1 MKKKKDK
8 ESGAIDM
15 SWKSIPSSMLNK
27 ILIGILLLLPL
38 IFFAPLLSGQKM
50 MGGSDWLLAGYSSRH
65 WLADCIRL
73 YHRPPLWDPLAFGGL
88 PTGNSY
94 TLYNLWFNI
103 FPTHIAWTYIFVLGM
118 FLAGLGVYL
127 YLKEIKLSLYSAFLG
142 ALIYMGSGSVL
153 STTSP
158 GHDGKLLAT
167 ALVPFVFLF
176 LHKGLT
182 KHKFLDFLLAGAIGG
197 IAAVNAH
204 FQLVYYSV
212 IALAFYFIFHLIWQR
227 KENKAKG
234 TFKLISYAFC
244 ALLLAAGLLA
254 IQYLPTF
261 AGIGWGAR
269 GGERGY
275 KFATSWALPISELW
289 DLITP
294 HFSGLLDNYWGE
306 NYFKLDTQYLGILP
320 LILALFTIIFMIKN
334 SYVKFFTGLAV
345 VAIIFALGGHTL
357 FYHIPYAILPGIK
370 KFRGPAMS
378 FYLVAFSISVLAS
391 IGIQNLIE
399 EQNTKAKIQKR
410 VPLYLGIMFA
420 IIAVLAIIF
429 SAGKESI
436 LEYFKSHF
444 GPIFTGEYGAQMSQY
459 KLQNLYKNY
468 PVFLEGLGKAV
479 FLAALNCVLIF
490 LLYAK
495 KLKLPIGIALVGG
508 LLVFDQWSIEKQFL
522 KIVPHPSEYYAAD
535 DMVGTLI
542 SENIPDY
549 SYRVFPLLY
558 DHTTDGYLCI
568 HGIQSVGGYVSNPG
582 ERYQKFIGADNSVM
596 FTPPNL
602 VRYKN
607 LLNILNVKYIFSA
620 WLPEDLT
627 PYPENTRQMIENFRM
642 GFLGQWGVDFRD
654 FHNNFIIDYKTP
666 DGKAVYRN
674 ESALPRALIVHS
686 FEILS
691 KTSVLERLK
700 QPDFNPRT
708 TVVLEEQPMKQVSTL
723 QSPDSNI
730 QNSETVKI
738 DEYTPNKIIC
748 TANLAIPGFLVLSE
762 NWHPDWKV
770 YVDGKK
776 DKLYVADYILRG
788 VQLDKGAHKIEFV
801 YDSFYFKLG
810 ALISLL
816 ASLLLIVIIILKIKS
831 IRLK

>member
-1 MKKKKDK
+1 MKKQQNLPKK
-8 ESGAIDM
+8 ERQLSQTL
-15 SWKSIPSSMLNK
+15 LNK

-38 IFFAPLLSGQKM
+38 IYFAPLLSGSKM
-50 MGGSDWLLAGYSSRH
+50 MYGSDWLLSGYSSRQ
-65 WLADCIRL
+65 WLANCIKL
-73 YHRPPLWDPLAFGGL
+73 YHQGPLWDPMAFGGL
-88 PTGNSY
+88 PTGNPYS
-94 TLYNLWFNI
+94 LYNLWITI
-103 FPTHIAWTYIFVLGM
+103 FPTHIAWTYMFV
-118 FLAGLGVYL
+118 FSVFFAGLGVYL

-153 STTSP
+153 SMTSP
-158 GHDGKLLAT
+158 GHDGKILA
-167 ALVPFVFLF
+167 AAFVPFIFLF

-182 KHKFLDFLLAGAIGG
+182 KHKFIDFLLAGAIGG
-197 IAAVNAH
+197 IAAVNSH
-204 FQLVYYSV
+204 FQLIYYSV
-212 IALAFYFIFHLIWQR
+212 IALTFYFIFHLIWQR
-227 KENKAKG
+227 KENKTKG

-244 ALLLAAGLLA
+244 ALLLAVGLLA
-254 IQYLPTF
+254 IQYVPTF
-261 AGIGWGAR
+261 AGLGWGAR

-275 KFATSWALPISELW
+275 KFATSWALPVSELW

-294 HFSGLLDNYWGE
+294 HFSGLQDNYWGG

-320 LILALFTIIFMIKN
+320 LMLALFAMVFMIKN

-345 VAIIFALGGHTL
+345 VAVIFALGGHTPL
-357 FYHIPYAILPGIK
+357 YHIPYAILPGIK

-378 FYLVAFSISVLAS
+378 FYLVAFSFSILAS

-399 EQNTKAKIQKR
+399 TQNSKLKSASGGQKS
-410 VPLYLGIMFA
+410 VSFYLGIIFA
-420 IIAVLAIIF
+420 VFAVLAIIF

-444 GPIFTGEYGAQMSQY
+444 GPIFTGEYGPQVSQY

-479 FLAALNCVLIF
+479 FLAALNCILIF
-490 LLYAK
+490 LLYIK
-495 KLKLPIGIALVGG
+495 KLKLPIGIALIGG
-508 LLVFDQWSIEKQFL
+508 ILIFDQWSIEKQFL
-522 KIVPHPSEYYAAD
+522 KVVPHPSEYYAAD

-542 SENIPDY
+542 SNDAPDY

-568 HGIQSVGGYVSNPG
+568 HDIQSVGGYVSNPG

-607 LLNILNVKYIFSA
+607 LLDILNVKYVFSA

-642 GFLGQWGVDFRD
+642 GFLRQWGVDFND
-654 FHNNFIIDYKTP
+654 FHNKFVIDYKTP

-674 ESALPRALIVHS
+674 ESALPRVLLVHN
-686 FEILS
+686 FELQS

-708 TVVLEEQPMKQVSTL
+708 TVILEEQPVKQFSNSQL
-723 QSPDSNI
+723 SDSNI

-738 DEYTPNKIIC
+738 DKYTPNKIIC
-748 TANLAIPGFLVLSE
+748 TANLAIPGFLILSD

-788 VQLDKGAHKIEFV
+788 VQLDKGEHKIEFV

-816 ASLLLIVIIILKIKS
+816 ASLLFIGIIVIKIRS